1 MKQSAK
7 GEARYRDWLRL
18 GGWMGLILIA
28 LPVFAV
34 LVLIGRFVLLAVA
47 AGVVFAGLVAYA
59 VSPGFRAWLTVRT
72 EPEVSYKGLRFAN
85 GLAFHPGHA
94 WARLEGD
101 EATLGA
107 DDLVQAALGPVDE
120 VELPAPG
127 SELTQGEV
135 LALLRRD
142 GRTLSVLSPV
152 SGRVLAAN
160 ESVVVR
166 PELVNRSPFG
176 EGWLARVQSDAI
188 AAERAELYRG
198 AEARAWFRR
207 EVDRLLSR
215 LAPGELA
222 PALPDG
228 GMVVGSLHEHIDDI
242 HWTRLAEE
250 LFGAVRA

>member
-1 MKQSAK
+1 MKQSEK
-7 GEARYRDWLRL
+7 QDVRYKDWLRL
-18 GGWMGLILIA
+18 GGWMSVILIA
-28 LPVFAV
+28 LPVFAF
-34 LVLIGRFVLLAVA
+34 LILIGRVVLLAVA
-47 AGVVFAGLVAYA
+47 VAVVVAGVLAYA

-72 EPEVSYKGLRFAN
+72 EPEVSYNGLRLAN
-85 GLAFHPGHA
+85 GLAHHPSHT

-107 DDLVQAALGPVDE
+107 DDLIQAALGPLDE

-135 LALLRRD
+135 LARLRHD
-142 GRTLSVLSPV
+142 GRTLEVLSPV

-160 ESVVVR
+160 ESVITH
-166 PELVNRSPFG
+166 PTLLNRSPFAD
-176 EGWLARVQSDAI
+176 GWLARVQSDTI

-215 LAPGELA
+215 LVPVELA
-222 PALPDG
+222 PSLPDG
-228 GMVVGSLHEHIDDI
+228 GMVVGSLHEQIDDI
-242 HWTRLAEE
+242 HWTRVAEE
-250 LFGAVRA
+250 FFGARRA